1 METYQISCWKNF
13 ANKNSRF
20 RKYMENRL
28 MLLSSCAIYGKK
40 NQLLLKIENSTILM
54 INLKWIRSLTI
65 FLLAGDKF
73 IPELHLIQPGFNY
86 GACGPFTKQ
95 KERIYNFR
103 ETVNVKH
110 LYRNELDK
118 ACFAHDAAYS
128 DSKDLAKKIFQIR
141 FQIIELMEM
150 LEIGNMMISK
160 SIIKYGI

>member
-1 METYQISCWKNF
+1 
-13 ANKNSRF
+13 
-20 RKYMENRL
+20 

-95 KERIYNFR
+95 RERIYNFR

>member
-1 METYQISCWKNF
+1 
-13 ANKNSRF
+13 
-20 RKYMENRL
+20 
-28 MLLSSCAIYGKK
+28 MLLSNCAVCGKK
-40 NQLLLKIENSTILM
+40 NRLRSKIKNSKILITFEM
-54 INLKWIRSLTI
+54 ISLKWIKPLTI
-65 FLLAGDKF
+65 LLTGDKF
-73 IPELHLIQPGFNY
+73 IPQFLLKYSEFTY
-86 GACGPFTKQ
+86 SACGKFTKHR
-95 KERIYNFR
+95 ERIQKFR
-103 ETVNVKH
+103 ETDTLKH

>member
-1 METYQISCWKNF
+1 
-13 ANKNSRF
+13 
-20 RKYMENRL
+20 
-28 MLLSSCAIYGKK
+28 MLLSNCAVCGKK
-40 NQLLLKIENSTILM
+40 NRLWSKIKNSKILITFEM
-54 INLKWIRSLTI
+54 ISLKWIKPLTI
-65 FLLAGDKF
+65 LLTGDKF
-73 IPELHLIQPGFNY
+73 IPQFLLKYPEFTY
-86 GACGPFTKQ
+86 SACGKFTKHR
-95 KERIYNFR
+95 ERIQKFR
-103 ETVNVKH
+103 ETDTLKH

>member
-1 METYQISCWKNF
+1 M
-13 ANKNSRF
+13 
-20 RKYMENRL
+20 
-28 MLLSSCAIYGKK
+28 
-40 NQLLLKIENSTILM
+40 
-54 INLKWIRSLTI
+54 
-65 FLLAGDKF
+65 AGDKF
-73 IPELHLIQPGFNY
+73 IPELHLTQPGFNY
-86 GACGPFTKQ
+86 GACGRFTKQ

>member
-1 METYQISCWKNF
+1 M
-13 ANKNSRF
+13 
-20 RKYMENRL
+20 
-28 MLLSSCAIYGKK
+28 
-40 NQLLLKIENSTILM
+40 
-54 INLKWIRSLTI
+54 
-65 FLLAGDKF
+65 AGDKF

-95 KERIYNFR
+95 RERIYNFR

-110 LYRNELDK
+110 LYRNQLDK